1 MFKLNFIN
9 NPSFE
14 VDKKILDKIR
24 KNISQNV
31 EITQK
36 WILNIVFV
44 SDEEIQK
51 LNKDY
56 RQKDYLTDVLS
67 FHYFEDFSLLKNNEV
82 AWEIILNESKIKSQ
96 AIEYWL
102 WEEKEFYKLLI
113 HSILHIIWY
122 DHEEDEDYEIMNS
135 LENIIWKEIFEK
147 NVKN

>member
-1 MFKLNFIN
+1 MFKLNFIT

-56 RQKDYLTDVLS
+56 RQKDYVTDVLS

-147 NVKN
+147 KVTF